1 MKKFHVQPWT
11 YGWGLF
17 AVAPIAAGEVI
28 EPLVGYETDYE
39 PLSADLKRLVIYL
52 GNGRYFVI
60 TNEVVFANHGCDP
73 NCRLDDAGLVALRD
87 ITPSEQLTFNYNLF
101 SAERQSDPEEDWW
114 WDPLWSFD
122 CACGSQNCQ
131 GRIDGYRFIEST
143 CD

>member
-11 YGWGLF
+11 YGKGLF
-17 AVAPIAAGEVI
+17 AVAPIAVGEVI
-28 EPLVGYETDYE
+28 APLAGYETPYA
-39 PLSADLKRLVIYL
+39 PLSDDLKRLVSYL
-52 GNGRYFVI
+52 GDGCCFVI
-60 TNEVVFANHGCDP
+60 TNDVVFANHACDP

-101 SAERQSDPEEDWW
+101 PAERQSDPEEDWW

-143 CD
+143 CG

>member
-52 GNGRYFVI
+52 GDGRCFVI
-60 TNEVVFANHGCDP
+60 TNDVVFANHACDP

-101 SAERQSDPEEDWW
+101 PAERQSDPEEDWW

>member
-52 GNGRYFVI
+52 GNGCCFVI
-60 TNEVVFANHGCDP
+60 TNDVVFANHACDP